1 MAAKTDQLLIVVSI
15 LEGRHFPK
23 SPRLSLV
30 VQASFDGEQLATD
43 PVEHREQPQFSTE
56 LAWELDRR
64 TLHQHRLQ
72 RTPIKLQCFAV
83 DSVRQRRDSVGY
95 IVLDLR
101 SVQEVKQDP
110 RWFPLLSSKYTKQR
124 PALLL
129 SFLLENDTKTKASP
143 DRFKAR
149 KAPPRQGSPSVA
161 DLLPDKLEASLI
173 PDQGYHQVG
182 PPDLCADMFVL
193 SVTVAFATKLEQL
206 IPSTMKLS
214 AAGSDFFFYYTLL
227 GNDITSEPF
236 HNLLSPDFEPERA
249 SVRIRSSRPVLQ
261 AFLSQQPSLQIHLC
275 CGNHSLGST
284 DVSLSPLSA
293 APVDLEN
300 KAATVEGAFVLRPP
314 KRAKQTLP
322 AELQPTVG
330 VAVTLRREEVALQPL
345 GSKETHGS
353 SSPVQKPQLSSPP
366 PPGPPPGPPPLSHT
380 ESEAESLLE
389 ELHHLKESGLEA
401 PDLDVSPP
409 PAPPPP
415 HHHHPE
421 TSADG
426 GGASSVSVSAPKVSI
441 PSSAH
446 HYCFSLDLLSLGN
459 LSLDRPIAATLR
471 YSYQFFGSAAPIMTN
486 PPVELQRNM
495 EVSLP
500 QSYCAFDFAAL
511 PHQLQDTFL
520 RVPLVVEVWHRDSS
534 SRDQLIGRAS
544 VQLSRLLSSQR
555 TRLPTSAGEQ
565 SWRQTH
571 RDRVPVVQT
580 HQDRVPVVQTHQVQV
595 AELSYVATL
604 EDLGLVRAT
613 EVIVSDSSQNEL
625 PACGQSSSRPAEP
638 RPLEPRPLGPPPP
651 GPAPPLGPAS
661 RDTLEYR
668 TALELELWKEEQE
681 DLFDH
686 QLRKKELSHMKALA
700 EEWKKRDR
708 EREALVKKKEVEY
721 NLLEEKL
728 QKTLSDL
735 ERREK
740 HLAEAELET
749 KRLQRELKAEHDL
762 TQRELQESGRRLQ
775 LESDHRVALERDK
788 VRLMEEERGRLLQQ
802 IADGES
808 RYKQLEKEFQMFR
821 EQQNVRPEIRLQ
833 SEINLLTLEKVE
845 LERKLESTTKSKLH
859 YKQQWGRALK
869 ELARFKQ
876 REQENAMTRLKK
888 QQAELEAM
896 RLRYLA
902 TEEKDAVRHE
912 RRELDD
918 IRNQLNR
925 LKQDERLGHA
935 PSVADSAPGP
945 GPGPGP
951 DEDADE
957 HLSRLL
963 EERDTLLRT
972 GVYTHEDRII
982 SELNRQIQEVMR
994 DRGTV

>member
-1 MAAKTDQLLIVVSI
+1 MASKTDQLLIVVSI

-43 PVEHREQPQFSTE
+43 PVEHRDQPQFSTE

-83 DSVRQRRDSVGY
+83 DSVSKKKESVGY

-101 SVQEVKQDP
+101 SVQEVKQEP
-110 RWFPLLSSKYTKQR
+110 RWYPLLSSKYTKQR

-129 SFLLENDTKTKASP
+129 SVVLENDTKPSEPSP

-149 KAPPRQGSPSVA
+149 KAPPRQGSPA
-161 DLLPDKLEASLI
+161 LTELLPDKLEAVLN

-182 PPDLCADMFVL
+182 PADHCTDMFVL
-193 SVTVAFATKLEQL
+193 SITVAFATKLEQL

-214 AAGSDFFFYYTLL
+214 AEGSEFFFYYSLL

-249 SVRIRSSRPVLQ
+249 SVRIRSSKQILQ

-284 DVSLSPLSA
+284 DVSLSALSA
-293 APVDLEN
+293 VSVDLEN
-300 KAATVEGAFVLRPP
+300 KAATVEGAFILQPP
-314 KRAKQTLP
+314 KRVKQTLP
-322 AELQPTVG
+322 ALPADLQPTVG
-330 VAVTLRREEVALQPL
+330 VAVTLRREEVAPQSL
-345 GSKETHGS
+345 GNKGGGAQTHPPPVPPPSAPPSVPPNGQRPRS
-353 SSPVQKPQLSSPP
+353 SSPVRKRRDSP
-366 PPGPPPGPPPLSHT
+366 PPGPPLPPPSSHT

-389 ELHHLKESGLEA
+389 ELQRGKQAGLSRPEA
-401 PDLDVSPP
+401 P
-409 PAPPPP
+409 A
-415 HHHHPE
+415 E
-421 TSADG
+421 

-446 HYCFSLDLLSLGN
+446 HYCFSLDLRSLGN
-459 LSLDRPIAATLR
+459 LSLTHPIAATLR

-495 EVSLP
+495 DVSLP

-511 PHQLQDTFL
+511 PQQLQDTFL
-520 RVPLVVEVWHRDSS
+520 RVPLVVEVWHRDST

-544 VQLSRLLSSQR
+544 IQLSHLLSSER
-555 TRLPTSAGEQ
+555 SRFLASTGEQ

-571 RDRVPVVQT
+571 
-580 HQDRVPVVQTHQVQV
+580 QDRIPVV

-604 EDLGLVRAT
+604 EDLGLVKAR
-613 EVIVSDSSQNEL
+613 EVICVSKRVLVVGFLLSL
-625 PACGQSSSRPAEP
+625 VTIRRFVLA
-638 RPLEPRPLGPPPP
+638 PLGPT
-651 GPAPPLGPAS
+651 APTAP

-668 TALELELWKEEQE
+668 KALELELWKEEQE
-681 DLFDH
+681 DLFDD
-686 QLRKKELSHMKALA
+686 QLRKKELSHMQALA
-700 EEWKKRDR
+700 EEWRRRDR
-708 EREALVKKKEVEY
+708 EREALVKKKVEY
-721 NLLEEKL
+721 NLLEEQL

-740 HLAEAELET
+740 QLAEAELET
-749 KRLQRELKAEHDL
+749 QRLQRELRADHDL
-762 TQRELQESGRRLQ
+762 TQRELQESSRRLQ
-775 LESDHRVALERDK
+775 QECDHRVALEKDK
-788 VRLMEEERGRLLQQ
+788 VRLMEEERSRLLQQ
-802 IADGES
+802 ITDGES
-808 RYKQLEKEFQMFR
+808 RYKQLEKEFQLYR
-821 EQQNVRPEIRLQ
+821 EQQNIRPEFRLQ

-902 TEEKDAVRHE
+902 TEEKEAVRQD
-912 RRELDD
+912 RQELDD
-918 IRNQLNR
+918 IRN
-925 LKQDERLGHA
+925 
-935 PSVADSAPGP
+935 
-945 GPGPGP
+945 
-951 DEDADE
+951 
-957 HLSRLL
+957 
-963 EERDTLLRT
+963 
-972 GVYTHEDRII
+972 
-982 SELNRQIQEVMR
+982 ELNRRIFKITIYHLIYHHFFKKTANILWLHLLTCEDLIVNLISFSSGLANADIYTCGAKKNQVQICLCRSCFGACLSHLE
-994 DRGTV
+994 

>member
-1 MAAKTDQLLIVVSI
+1 MASKTDQLLIVVSI

-83 DSVRQRRDSVGY
+83 DSVSKKRESVGY

-101 SVQEVKQDP
+101 SVQEEP
-110 RWFPLLSSKYTKQR
+110 RWYPLLSSKYTKQR

-129 SFLLENDTKTKASP
+129 SMVLENDTKPSGPSP
-143 DRFKAR
+143 DRFKAK
-149 KAPPRQGSPSVA
+149 KAPPRQGSPAVT
-161 DLLPDKLEASLI
+161 DLLPDKLESVLI
-173 PDQGYHQVG
+173 QDQGYHQVG
-182 PPDLCADMFVL
+182 PADHCTDMFVL

-214 AAGSDFFFYYTLL
+214 AEGSEFFFYYSLL

-249 SVRIRSSRPVLQ
+249 SVRIRSSKKILQ
-261 AFLSQQPSLQIHLC
+261 TFLSQQPSLQIHLC

-284 DVSLSPLSA
+284 DVSLSALASVS
-293 APVDLEN
+293 VDLES
-300 KAATVEGAFVLRPP
+300 KAETVEGAFVLQPP
-314 KRAKQTLP
+314 KRNKQMLP
-322 AELQPTVG
+322 ALPADMQPTVG
-330 VAVTLRREEVALQPL
+330 VSVTLRREDVTPQSLRNKEGSGAQPQ
-345 GSKETHGS
+345 SVPPPSVPSAEQRPQS
-353 SSPVQKPQLSSPP
+353 SSPGGKPPDPSPP
-366 PPGPPPGPPPLSHT
+366 RRSLLPPSSHT

-389 ELHHLKESGLEA
+389 ELQKGREQTGREQMGLAAADLEVPVQQQSQAEA
-401 PDLDVSPP
+401 
-409 PAPPPP
+409 AA
-415 HHHHPE
+415 E
-421 TSADG
+421 
-426 GGASSVSVSAPKVSI
+426 GGASSISVSAPRVSI
-441 PSSAH
+441 PSTAH
-446 HYCFSLDLLSLGN
+446 HYCFSLDLCSLGKF
-459 LSLDRPIAATLR
+459 SLTHPIAATLR

-500 QSYCAFDFAAL
+500 QSFCAFDFAAL
-511 PHQLQDTFL
+511 PQQLQDTFL
-520 RVPLVVEVWHRDSS
+520 RVPLVVEVWHRDST

-544 VQLSRLLSSQR
+544 IQLSRLLSSEKSR
-555 TRLPTSAGEQ
+555 FLTPAGEQ

-571 RDRVPVVQT
+571 QDRIPVVNAQ
-580 HQDRVPVVQTHQVQV
+580 RPSEKV
-595 AELSYVATL
+595 AELSYIVTL
-604 EDLGLVRAT
+604 EDLGLVKAT
-613 EVIVSDSSQNEL
+613 EVIVSQSSQ
-625 PACGQSSSRPAEP
+625 SEP
-638 RPLEPRPLGPPPP
+638 LHPTQPPSNPVAHRSAAP
-651 GPAPPLGPAS
+651 SFPSDPPAPTAP

-668 TALELELWKEEQE
+668 AALELELWKEEQE
-681 DLFDH
+681 DLFDD
-686 QLRKKELSHMKALA
+686 QLRKKELSHMRALA
-700 EEWKKRDR
+700 EEWRRRDR

-721 NLLEEKL
+721 NLLEEQL

-735 ERREK
+735 EKREK
-740 HLAEAELET
+740 QLAEAELET
-749 KRLQRELKAEHDL
+749 QRLQRELRAEHDL
-762 TQRELQESGRRLQ
+762 TQRELKESSRRLQ
-775 LESDHRVALERDK
+775 QECDHRVALERDK
-788 VRLMEEERGRLLQQ
+788 VRLMEEERARLLQQ
-802 IADGES
+802 ISDCES
-808 RYKQLEKEFQMFR
+808 RYKQLEKEFQLYR
-821 EQQNVRPEIRLQ
+821 EQQNIRPEFRLQ

-876 REQENAMTRLKK
+876 REQENAMNRLKK

-902 TEEKDAVRHE
+902 TEEKEVVRQD
-912 RRELDD
+912 RQELDD
-918 IRNQLNR
+918 IRNELNR
-925 LKQDERLGHA
+925 LKQQDDRLAPPSSAPA
-935 PSVADSAPGP
+935 PSTGVNESA
-945 GPGPGP
+945 
-951 DEDADE
+951 EE

-982 SELNRQIQEVMR
+982 AELNRQIQDAMR
-994 DRGTV
+994 DRGTL

>member
-1 MAAKTDQLLIVVSI
+1 MAAKTDQLLIVLSI
-15 LEGRHFPK
+15 LEGRNFPK
-23 SPRLSLV
+23 SSRLSLV

-43 PVEHREQPQFSTE
+43 PVEHREQPLFSTE

-83 DSVRQRRDSVGY
+83 DSVSKKKEAVGY
-95 IVLDLR
+95 IILDLR
-101 SVQEVKQDP
+101 SVQEVKQEP
-110 RWFPLLSSKYTKQR
+110 RWHPLLSSKYTKQR

-129 SFLLENDTKTKASP
+129 SMVLESDSKASEPSP
-143 DRFKAR
+143 DRFKAK
-149 KAPPRQGSPSVA
+149 KAPPRQGSSSVT
-161 DLLPDKLEASLI
+161 DLLPEKLEAELI

-182 PPDLCADMFVL
+182 PADLCTDMFVL

-214 AAGSDFFFYYTLL
+214 AEDSGFFFYYSLL

-249 SVRIRSSRPVLQ
+249 SVRIRSSKQILQ
-261 AFLSQQPSLQIHLC
+261 AFLSQQPSLEIHLC
-275 CGNHSLGST
+275 YGNHSLGST
-284 DVSLSPLSA
+284 NVSLSALA
-293 APVDLEN
+293 AVPVDLDN
-300 KAATVEGAFVLRPP
+300 KVATVEGAFVLRPP
-314 KRAKQTLP
+314 KRVQLP
-322 AELQPTVG
+322 ALPADLQSTLG
-330 VAVTLRREEVALQPL
+330 VAVTLRKEDVAPQLSVGNKKSTGAPPPAAPPPEL
-345 GSKETHGS
+345 RPRS
-353 SSPVQKPQLSSPP
+353 SSPVQKPPRHSPP
-366 PPGPPPGPPPLSHT
+366 PPPLPPPSSHT

-389 ELHHLKESGLEA
+389 ELQRHKELAAADVEA
-401 PDLDVSPP
+401 A
-409 PAPPPP
+409 APS
-415 HHHHPE
+415 E
-421 TSADG
+421 AAAG

-446 HYCFSLDLLSLGN
+446 HYCFSLDLCSLGKLSLPH
-459 LSLDRPIAATLR
+459 PIAATLR
-471 YSYQFFGSAAPIMTN
+471 YSYPFFGSAAPIMTN
-486 PPVELQRNM
+486 PPVELQRNT

-520 RVPLVVEVWHRDSS
+520 RVPLLVEVWHRGSS

-544 VQLSRLLSSQR
+544 VQLSHLLSSER
-555 TRLPTSAGEQ
+555 TRFTGATGEPG
-565 SWRQTH
+565 WRQTH
-571 RDRVPVVQT
+571 RDRVPVLQT
-580 HQDRVPVVQTHQVQV
+580 QSPTEKV

-604 EDLGLVRAT
+604 EDLGFIRAKD
-613 EVIVSDSSQNEL
+613 VIVSDSSQNEA
-625 PACGQSSSRPAEP
+625 PAPTQ
-638 RPLEPRPLGPPPP
+638 PPSHPPTAPQGPP
-651 GPAPPLGPAS
+651 GPGAP
-661 RDTLEYR
+661 RETLEYR

-681 DLFDH
+681 DLFDD
-686 QLRKKELSHMKALA
+686 QLRRKELRHMQALA
-700 EEWKKRDR
+700 EEWRKRDG

-721 NLLEEKL
+721 NLLEEQL
-728 QKTLSDL
+728 QRTLSDL
-735 ERREK
+735 EKREK
-740 HLAEAELET
+740 QLAEAELQT
-749 KRLQRELKAEHDL
+749 QRLQRELRAEHEL
-762 TQRELQESGRRLQ
+762 TQRELQESSRRLQ
-775 LESDHRVALERDK
+775 RECDHRVALERDK

-808 RYKQLEKEFQMFR
+808 RYKQLEKEFQLYR
-821 EQQNVRPEIRLQ
+821 EQQNVRPEFRLQ

-869 ELARFKQ
+869 ELARIKQ

-888 QQAELEAM
+888 QQAELESM

-902 TEEKDAVRHE
+902 SEEKEAVRQD
-912 RRELDD
+912 RQELDS
-918 IRNQLNR
+918 IRNELNR
-925 LKQDERLGHA
+925 LKKQEERLGPA
-935 PSVADSAPGP
+935 PSEPDPAPSLTLN
-945 GPGPGP
+945 
-951 DEDADE
+951 ESSEE

-982 SELNRQIQEVMR
+982 AELNRQIQDAMR
-994 DRGTV
+994 DRGTL

>member
-83 DSVRQRRDSVGY
+83 DSVSQTRETVGY
-95 IVLDLR
+95 IILDLR
-101 SVQEVKQDP
+101 SVQEVRQDP

-129 SFLLENDTKTKASP
+129 SMVVENDSKASQPSP
-143 DRFKAR
+143 DRFRAK
-149 KAPPRQGSPSVA
+149 KAPPRQGSSSVT
-161 DLLPDKLEASLI
+161 DLLPEKLEATLV

-182 PPDLCADMFVL
+182 PAGLCSDMFVL

-206 IPSTMKLS
+206 IPSSTKLS
-214 AAGSDFFFYYTLL
+214 AEDSGFFFYYSLL

-236 HNLLSPDFEPERA
+236 HNLLRPDFEPERA
-249 SVRIRSSRPVLQ
+249 SVRIRSSKQVLQ

-275 CGNHSLGST
+275 CGNHSLGSA
-284 DVSLSPLSA
+284 DVSLSALA
-293 APVDLEN
+293 AVSLDLEN
-300 KAATVEGAFVLRPP
+300 RVSTVEGAFVLQPP
-314 KRAKQTLP
+314 KRINLPPLP
-322 AELQPTVG
+322 ADLQPTLG
-330 VAVTLRREEVALQPL
+330 VAVTLRREDVPPQSVR
-345 GSKETHGS
+345 SKDGPGAPSHPVPPPAAPPAEQRPRS
-353 SSPVQKPQLSSPP
+353 ASPEHAPP
-366 PPGPPPGPPPLSHT
+366 PPPPPPLRPPSSHT
-380 ESEAESLLE
+380 ESDAESLLE
-389 ELHHLKESGLEA
+389 ERREQARVSGVE
-401 PDLDVSPP
+401 SPP
-409 PAPPPP
+409 PPEAAAEGEAP
-415 HHHHPE
+415 
-421 TSADG
+421 
-426 GGASSVSVSAPKVSI
+426 SVSISAPKVSI

-446 HYCFSLDLLSLGN
+446 HYCFSLDLRSLGK
-459 LSLDRPIAATLR
+459 LSWPHPIAATLR
-471 YSYQFFGSAAPIMTN
+471 YSYRFFGSAAPIMTN

-520 RVPLVVEVWHRDSS
+520 RVPLVVEVWHRGST
-534 SRDQLIGRAS
+534 SRDQLIGQAS
-544 VQLSRLLSSQR
+544 IQLSHLLTSER
-555 TRLPTSAGEQ
+555 TRILGATGEPG
-565 SWRQTH
+565 WR
-571 RDRVPVVQT
+571 QT
-580 HQDRVPVVQTHQVQV
+580 HQDRIPVVQTQRSTEKV
-595 AELSYVATL
+595 AELSYVAAL
-604 EDLGLVRAT
+604 DDLGFISVK
-613 EVIVSDSSQNEL
+613 EIIVSDSSQNEL
-625 PACGQSSSRPAEP
+625 PARTKPFSHPAAT
-638 RPLEPRPLGPPPP
+638 
-651 GPAPPLGPAS
+651 GPAAPSATQGLTAP

-681 DLFDH
+681 DLFDDR
-686 QLRKKELSHMKALA
+686 LRKKELRHMQALA

-735 ERREK
+735 EKREK
-740 HLAEAELET
+740 QLAEAELQT
-749 KRLQRELKAEHDL
+749 QRLQRELRAEHDL
-762 TQRELQESGRRLQ
+762 TQKELQESSRRQ
-775 LESDHRVALERDK
+775 QRECDHRVALEREK
-788 VRLMEEERGRLLQQ
+788 VRLMEEERSRLLQQ

-808 RYKQLEKEFQMFR
+808 RYKQLEKEFQLYR
-821 EQQNVRPEIRLQ
+821 EQQNVRPEFRLQ
-833 SEINLLTLEKVE
+833 SEVNLLTLEKVE
-845 LERKLESTTKSKLH
+845 LERKLESTIKSKLH
-859 YKQQWGRALK
+859 YKQHWGRTLK
-869 ELARFKQ
+869 ELARLKQ
-876 REQENAMTRLKK
+876 REQENAMMRLKK

-902 TEEKDAVRHE
+902 TEEKEAVRQDKQ
-912 RRELDD
+912 ELDS
-918 IRNQLNR
+918 IRNELNR
-925 LKQDERLGHA
+925 LKKQEERLGPASHEPDPA
-935 PSVADSAPGP
+935 PSLSLNECA
-945 GPGPGP
+945 
-951 DEDADE
+951 EE

-982 SELNRQIQEVMR
+982 TELNRQIQDAMR
-994 DRGTV
+994 DRRTL

>member
-1 MAAKTDQLLIVVSI
+1 MASKTDQLLIVVSI

-43 PVEHREQPQFSTE
+43 PVEHRDQPHFSTE

-83 DSVRQRRDSVGY
+83 DSVTKRKESVGY

-101 SVQEVKQDP
+101 SVQEVKQEP
-110 RWFPLLSSKYTKQR
+110 RWYPLLSSKYTKQR

-129 SFLLENDTKTKASP
+129 SMALENDTKPSQPSP
-143 DRFKAR
+143 DRFKAK
-149 KAPPRQGSPSVA
+149 KAPPRQGSPSVT
-161 DLLPDKLEASLI
+161 DLLPDKLEASLV

-182 PPDLCADMFVL
+182 PADHCSDMFIL

-214 AAGSDFFFYYTLL
+214 EGSGFFFYYLLL

-249 SVRIRSSRPVLQ
+249 SVRIRSSRQILQ
-261 AFLSQQPSLQIHLC
+261 TFLSQQPSLQIHLC

-284 DVSLSPLSA
+284 DVSLSALA
-293 APVDLEN
+293 AVSVDLEN
-300 KAATVEGAFVLRPP
+300 KAATVEGAFILQPP
-314 KRAKQTLP
+314 KRTKQVLP
-322 AELQPTVG
+322 ALPVDLQPNIG
-330 VAVTLRREEVALQPL
+330 VAVTLRREEVTPKSL
-345 GSKETHGS
+345 GTKEGSGVQMQSIPPSSVPRAAQRPRS
-353 SSPVQKPQLSSPP
+353 SSPVRKPPDSSPP
-366 PPGPPPGPPPLSHT
+366 LGPPLPPPSSHT

-389 ELHHLKESGLEA
+389 ELQRGREQPRLRAAADLEA
-401 PDLDVSPP
+401 PVLQQQQNQTEA
-409 PAPPPP
+409 PA
-415 HHHHPE
+415 E
-421 TSADG
+421 

-446 HYCFSLDLLSLGN
+446 HYCFSLDLRSLGN
-459 LSLDRPIAATLR
+459 LSLTHPIAATLR

-495 EVSLP
+495 EASLP

-511 PHQLQDTFL
+511 PQQLQDTFL
-520 RVPLVVEVWHRDSS
+520 RVPLVVEVWHRDAT

-544 VQLSRLLSSQR
+544 VQLSHLLRSS
-555 TRLPTSAGEQ
+555 TGEQ
-565 SWRQTH
+565 SWRQS
-571 RDRVPVVQT
+571 
-580 HQDRVPVVQTHQVQV
+580 HQDRIPVVTTHRPSEKV

-604 EDLGLVRAT
+604 EDLGLVKAR
-613 EVIVSDSSQNEL
+613 EVIVSDSSQNE
-625 PACGQSSSRPAEP
+625 PAVPTQPSSSHPAAP
-638 RPLEPRPLGPPPP
+638 SLNVAPP
-651 GPAPPLGPAS
+651 GPTAPTAP

-681 DLFDH
+681 DLFDD
-686 QLRKKELSHMKALA
+686 QLRKKELSHMQALA
-700 EEWKKRDR
+700 EEWRKRDR

-721 NLLEEKL
+721 NVLEEQL

-735 ERREK
+735 EKREK
-740 HLAEAELET
+740 QLAEAELET
-749 KRLQRELKAEHDL
+749 QRLQRELRAEHDL
-762 TQRELQESGRRLQ
+762 TQRELMEGSRRLQ
-775 LESDHRVALERDK
+775 QDCDHRVALDRDK
-788 VRLMEEERGRLLQQ
+788 VRLMEEDRARLLQQ
-802 IADGES
+802 ITDGES
-808 RYKQLEKEFQMFR
+808 RYKQLEKEFQLYR
-821 EQQNVRPEIRLQ
+821 EQQNVRPEFRLQ

-902 TEEKDAVRHE
+902 TEQKEAVHQDRQ
-912 RRELDD
+912 ELDD
-918 IRNQLNR
+918 IRNELNR
-925 LKQDERLGHA
+925 LKQQDERLGPASSLSGPA
-935 PSVADSAPGP
+935 PAQNESAD
-945 GPGPGP
+945 
-951 DEDADE
+951 D

-982 SELNRQIQEVMR
+982 AELNRQIQDAMR
-994 DRGTV
+994 DRGNL

>member
-1 MAAKTDQLLIVVSI
+1 MASKTDQLLIVVSI

-23 SPRLSLV
+23 SPRLSLL

-83 DSVRQRRDSVGY
+83 DSVSKKREAVGY

-101 SVQEVKQDP
+101 SVQEVKQEP
-110 RWFPLLSSKYTKQR
+110 RWYPLLSSKYTKQR

-129 SFLLENDTKTKASP
+129 SMQLENDTKPSDPSP
-143 DRFKAR
+143 DRFKAK
-149 KAPPRQGSPSVA
+149 KAPPRQGSPAVT
-161 DLLPDKLEASLI
+161 DLLPDQLEATLI
-173 PDQGYHQVG
+173 PDQGFHQVG
-182 PPDLCADMFVL
+182 PADHCSDMFVL

-214 AAGSDFFFYYTLL
+214 AEGSEFFFYYSLL

-249 SVRIRSSRPVLQ
+249 SVRIRSSKQILQ
-261 AFLSQQPSLQIHLC
+261 TFLAQQPSLEIHLC

-284 DVSLSPLSA
+284 DVSLSALSA
-293 APVDLEN
+293 VSVDLEN
-300 KAATVEGAFVLRPP
+300 KAATVEGAFILQPP
-314 KRAKQTLP
+314 KRIKQTLP
-322 AELQPTVG
+322 AVPADLRPTVG
-330 VAVTLRREEVALQPL
+330 VAVTLRREEVPQQALGIKGGGGAQTQSSRPP
-345 GSKETHGS
+345 SIPSAEQRPRS
-353 SSPVQKPQLSSPP
+353 SSPVRKPPDSS
-366 PPGPPPGPPPLSHT
+366 PPGPPPLPPPSSHT

-389 ELHHLKESGLEA
+389 ELQHGKEQAGLAAADLEFPVQKQTDA
-401 PDLDVSPP
+401 P
-409 PAPPPP
+409 A
-415 HHHHPE
+415 E
-421 TSADG
+421 

-446 HYCFSLDLLSLGN
+446 HFCFSLDLRSLGKLSLTH
-459 LSLDRPIAATLR
+459 PVAATLR

-486 PPVELQRNM
+486 PPVQLQRNM
-495 EVSLP
+495 EASLP

-511 PHQLQDTFL
+511 PQQLQDTFL
-520 RVPLVVEVWHRDSS
+520 RVPLVVEVWHRDST

-544 VQLSRLLSSQR
+544 IQLSHLLSSERSRLLAS
-555 TRLPTSAGEQ
+555 TGEEG
-565 SWRQTH
+565 WR
-571 RDRVPVVQT
+571 QT
-580 HQDRVPVVQTHQVQV
+580 HQDRIPVITTQPPGEKV

-604 EDLGLVRAT
+604 EDLGLVKAR
-613 EVIVSDSSQNEL
+613 EVIVSDSSQT
-625 PACGQSSSRPAEP
+625 EP
-638 RPLEPRPLGPPPP
+638 VVHTQ
-651 GPAPPLGPAS
+651 PAPHPAAPS
-661 RDTLEYR
+661 LNPTPAPTAPRDTLEYR

-681 DLFDH
+681 DLFDD
-686 QLRKKELSHMKALA
+686 QLRKKELSHMQALA
-700 EEWKKRDR
+700 EEWRRRDR

-721 NLLEEKL
+721 NVLEEQL
-728 QKTLSDL
+728 QKTLCDL

-740 HLAEAELET
+740 QLAEAELET
-749 KRLQRELKAEHDL
+749 QRLQRELRAEHDL
-762 TQRELQESGRRLQ
+762 TQKELQESSRRLQ
-775 LESDHRVALERDK
+775 QDRDHRVALERDK
-788 VRLMEEERGRLLQQ
+788 VRLMEEDRGRLLQQ

-808 RYKQLEKEFQMFR
+808 RYKQLEKEFQLYR
-821 EQQNVRPEIRLQ
+821 EQQNIRPEFRLQ
-833 SEINLLTLEKVE
+833 SEVNLLTLEKVE

-902 TEEKDAVRHE
+902 TEQKEAVQHDRQ
-912 RRELDD
+912 ELDD
-918 IRNQLNR
+918 IRNELNR
-925 LKQDERLGHA
+925 LKQQEDRLGPASSLSGPA
-935 PSVADSAPGP
+935 PSQTVNES
-945 GPGPGP
+945 
-951 DEDADE
+951 ADE

-972 GVYTHEDRII
+972 GVYTHDDRII
-982 SELNRQIQEVMR
+982 AELNRQIQEAMR
-994 DRGTV
+994 GRNL

>member
-23 SPRLSLV
+23 SPRLSLE
-30 VQASFDGEQLATD
+30 VQASFDGEQLSTD
-43 PVEHREQPQFSTE
+43 PVEHREQPQFNTE

-72 RTPIKLQCFAV
+72 RTPIKLQCFTV
-83 DSVRQRRDSVGY
+83 DSVSRKRESVGY

-101 SVQEVKQDP
+101 SVQEVKQEP
-110 RWFPLLSSKYTKQR
+110 RWYPLLSSKYTKQR

-129 SFLLENDTKTKASP
+129 GVLLENDTKPSDPSP

-149 KAPPRQGSPSVA
+149 KAPPRQGSPTVTE
-161 DLLPDKLEASLI
+161 LLPDELEAVLV
-173 PDQGYHQVG
+173 PDLGYHQVG
-182 PPDLCADMFVL
+182 PADHCTDMFVL

-214 AAGSDFFFYYTLL
+214 AEGSEFFFYYSLL

-236 HNLLSPDFEPERA
+236 HNLLRPDFEPERA
-249 SVRIRSSRPVLQ
+249 SVRIRSSKQVLQ
-261 AFLSQQPSLQIHLC
+261 TFLSQQPSLQIHLC

-284 DVSLSPLSA
+284 DVSLSALSA
-293 APVDLEN
+293 LRVDLEN
-300 KAATVEGAFVLRPP
+300 RAATVEGAFVLQPP
-314 KRAKQTLP
+314 KRTKRTLP
-322 AELQPTVG
+322 ALPTDLQPTVG
-330 VAVTLRREEVALQPL
+330 VAVSLRREEVAPQSL
-345 GSKETHGS
+345 GNKDGGGAQTPSAPPPSVPPAELRPRS
-353 SSPVQKPQLSSPP
+353 LSPVRKPCESS
-366 PPGPPPGPPPLSHT
+366 PPGPPLPPPSSHT

-389 ELHHLKESGLEA
+389 EFHRGRERAGLADLEVLLQPQSRTEA
-401 PDLDVSPP
+401 P
-409 PAPPPP
+409 A
-415 HHHHPE
+415 E
-421 TSADG
+421 

-446 HYCFSLDLLSLGN
+446 HYCFSLDLRSLGN
-459 LSLDRPIAATLR
+459 LSLTHPIAATLR

-500 QSYCAFDFAAL
+500 QSFCAFDFAAL
-511 PHQLQDTFL
+511 PQQLQDTFL
-520 RVPLVVEVWHRDSS
+520 RVPLVVEVWHRDST

-544 VQLSRLLSSQR
+544 VQLSPLLSSER
-555 TRLPTSAGEQ
+555 SRVLASTGEQ

-571 RDRVPVVQT
+571 QDRIPVVQT
-580 HQDRVPVVQTHQVQV
+580 QRPTEKV

-604 EDLGLVRAT
+604 EDLGLVKAR
-613 EVIVSDSSQNEL
+613 EVIVSDSSQNEIVAPTRPSFHPAAPTPAAPSL
-625 PACGQSSSRPAEP
+625 PAA
-638 RPLEPRPLGPPPP
+638 
-651 GPAPPLGPAS
+651 PLGPATPTAP

-668 TALELELWKEEQE
+668 KALELELWKEEQE
-681 DLFDH
+681 DLFDD
-686 QLRKKELSHMKALA
+686 QLRKKELSHMQALA
-700 EEWKKRDR
+700 EEWRRRDR

-721 NLLEEKL
+721 NLLEEQL

-735 ERREK
+735 EKREK
-740 HLAEAELET
+740 QLAEAELET
-749 KRLQRELKAEHDL
+749 QRLQRELRAEHDL
-762 TQRELQESGRRLQ
+762 TQRGLQESSRRLQ
-775 LESDHRVALERDK
+775 QECDHRVALERDK
-788 VRLMEEERGRLLQQ
+788 VRLMEEERARLLQQ
-802 IADGES
+802 ITDAEC
-808 RYKQLEKEFQMFR
+808 RYKQLEKEFQLYR
-821 EQQNVRPEIRLQ
+821 EQQNIRPEFRLQ
-833 SEINLLTLEKVE
+833 SEVNLLTLEKVE

-902 TEEKDAVRHE
+902 TEEKEAVRQD
-912 RRELDD
+912 RQELDD
-918 IRNQLNR
+918 IRNELNR
-925 LKQDERLGHA
+925 LKQQEDRLGPA
-935 PSVADSAPGP
+935 PSSSGPAPGP
-945 GPGPGP
+945 GLN
-951 DEDADE
+951 ESADE

-982 SELNRQIQEVMR
+982 AELNRQIQDAMR
-994 DRGTV
+994 DRGNL